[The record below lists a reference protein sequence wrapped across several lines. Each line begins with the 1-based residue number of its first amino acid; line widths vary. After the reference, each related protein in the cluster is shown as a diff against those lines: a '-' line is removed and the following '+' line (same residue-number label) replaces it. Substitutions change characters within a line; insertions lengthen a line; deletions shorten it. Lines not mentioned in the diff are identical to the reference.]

1 MEKSYIVA
9 AQGMRAG
16 EQVESF
22 RAGVPQ
28 LLLDSLGGSTDA
40 GMIAAKTA
48 WRGNCLPLHM
58 IPTGTLVH
66 NVGLK
71 KGGKAQLCRS
81 AGTFAMVIGTQRHDE
96 AEKEKEGVVGN
107 GEEGEKRGKKD
118 LYVEVRLMSGEV
130 RRIHRDA
137 CATIGTASNSNYNRR
152 QLGKAG
158 RSRWLG
164 IRPTVR
170 GVAMNA
176 SDHPHGGG
184 RGKSKG
190 NVQPVSIW
198 GQLVSSIVLS

>member
-1 MEKSYIVA
+1 
-9 AQGMRAG
+9 
-16 EQVESF
+16 
-22 RAGVPQ
+22 
-28 LLLDSLGGSTDA
+28 
-40 GMIAAKTA
+40 
-48 WRGNCLPLHM
+48 
-58 IPTGTLVH
+58 
-66 NVGLK
+66 
-71 KGGKAQLCRS
+71 
-81 AGTFAMVIGTQRHDE
+81 MVIGAPGANEKKQLEEKKAKE
-96 AEKEKEGVVGN
+96 AAGGKEEE
-107 GEEGEKRGKKD
+107 EEGAFMALGGDGKSADKTTKDGRKKD
-118 LYVEVRLMSGEV
+118 ELYVEVRLKSGEV

-137 CATIGTASNSNYNRR
+137 CATIGTASNSNNNRR

-198 GQLVSSIVLS
+198 GTPAKGGYKTRGKRNVNRFLVTERPRNQNQKSKPGKKDTKGKKKK

>member
-1 MEKSYIVA
+1 
-9 AQGMRAG
+9 
-16 EQVESF
+16 
-22 RAGVPQ
+22 
-28 LLLDSLGGSTDA
+28 
-40 GMIAAKTA
+40 
-48 WRGNCLPLHM
+48 
-58 IPTGTLVH
+58 
-66 NVGLK
+66 
-71 KGGKAQLCRS
+71 
-81 AGTFAMVIGTQRHDE
+81 MVIGTQKQDEGEREMEGVVDGGDRAEE
-96 AEKEKEGVVGN
+96 AEKQSER
-107 GEEGEKRGKKD
+107 RGKKD
-118 LYVEVRLMSGEV
+118 LYVEVRLKSGEV

-137 CATIGTASNSNYNRR
+137 CATVGTASNSNYNRR

-198 GQLVSSIVLS
+198 GQLTKGGYKTRKKRNVNRFVVTERPRNQKSLSKAKKKEKKKNK